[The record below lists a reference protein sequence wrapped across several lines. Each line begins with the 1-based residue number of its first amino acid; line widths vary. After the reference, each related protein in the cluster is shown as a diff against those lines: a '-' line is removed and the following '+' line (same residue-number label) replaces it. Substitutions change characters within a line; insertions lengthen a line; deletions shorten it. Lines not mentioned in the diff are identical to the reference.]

1 MTGEVI
7 TFMSYNPFPDVRTSL
22 LCFQMIFLER
32 TIELRFEILSVDV
45 CNVSQVSFEKTYY
58 TFVEEVDK
66 LLWEKLTEK
75 AFAFVGK

>member
-7 TFMSYNPFPDVRTSL
+7 TFMRYNPFPDARTSL
-22 LCFQMIFLER
+22 LCLQMIFLER
-32 TIELRFEILSVDV
+32 AIKLRFEILSVDV
-45 CNVSQVSFEKTYY
+45 CNALQVSFEKTYY